1 MSAHAHMPLFAQLL
15 SAPSHLLCPLQ
26 ALKARW
32 HLPYGAVVHPLAEL
46 AGPVAVA
53 NPSGG
58 PIIRCKRCRT
68 YMNPF
73 MQWMD
78 GGRWAGAVAAGWAVG
93 QGASVAGR
101 LLLVLCILFLTCLA
115 ASLATGTPH
124 AAATR
129 HAMRCCHFR
138 PHPLPP
144 RAPLPPCRRYSCNV
158 CSMVNEVP
166 VEYFCTLDAA
176 GRRIDQAER
185 PELCSGSVEYIA
197 PAEYMVG
204 LG

>member
-1 MSAHAHMPLFAQLL
+1 MLLAKVGGLDEARQMRALPEQLGSSISEAAAAQVTAQGIMLCTAVPPALPLT
-15 SAPSHLLCPLQ
+15 PSPMLEPLQ

-78 GGRWAGAVAAGWAVG
+78 GGR
-93 QGASVAGR
+93 
-101 LLLVLCILFLTCLA
+101 
-115 ASLATGTPH
+115 
-124 AAATR
+124 
-129 HAMRCCHFR
+129 
-138 PHPLPP
+138 
-144 RAPLPPCRRYSCNV
+144 
-158 CSMVNEVP
+158 
-166 VEYFCTLDAA
+166 
-176 GRRIDQAER
+176 
-185 PELCSGSVEYIA
+185 
-197 PAEYMVG
+197 
-204 LG
+204 